1 MKREDV
7 KNKIP
12 GITEEQLNWLM
23 HENGADINREKS
35 AATALQTQLN
45 NVNAPL
51 KTAQEG
57 LAKFDGVDVAA
68 LNAQVAKLQADLK
81 TQADGFAFDNALDT
95 AILGKK
101 GHIARQQPRGS
112 GDSGSM
118 GLFLHLLVDQNAEFL
133 HHVLQRTANTLHF
146 RDIHNTRGLYAL
158 DVLLHLGKCCTD
170 LRTFFLGNIH
180 DNHHFI
186 LKWVAKWVR
195 SNEKHPETY
204 VSRCYFLVGAGGFE
218 PPKLKAAD
226 LQSVPIGHSGTRPYS
241 FVSAVRT
248 ACIYYHAQ
256 SSLSTICNRFY
267 RNFCTNL
274 SNKLAPWKNRPEIN
288 VPERFF
294 LELVTGVE
302 PATH

>member
-23 HENGADINREKS
+23 QENSADINREKS

-45 NVNAPL
+45 NVNAQL

-57 LAKFDGVDVAA
+57 LAKFDGKKKPEEYEAE
-68 LNAQVAKLQADLK
+68 LAKLQADLK
-81 TQADGFAFDNALDT
+81 AQADGFAFNN

-101 GHIARQQPRGS
+101 SHIARQQPCGS
-112 GDSGSM
+112 GDSGST

-133 HHVLQRTANTLHF
+133 HHVLQRTVNPLHF

-158 DVLLHLGKCCTD
+158 DILLRLGKGCAD

-186 LKWVAKWVR
+186 LKWVAKRVIKAKSTLIFIESTR
-195 SNEKHPETY
+195 FSSCRRRGSNPY
-204 VSRCYFLVGAGGFE
+204 SVSRKGF
-218 PPKLKAAD
+218 
-226 LQSVPIGHSGTRPYS
+226 
-241 FVSAVRT
+241 
-248 ACIYYHAQ
+248 
-256 SSLSTICNRFY
+256 
-267 RNFCTNL
+267 
-274 SNKLAPWKNRPEIN
+274 
-288 VPERFF
+288 
-294 LELVTGVE
+294 
-302 PATH
+302 